1 MKRDLVNAD
10 ARFLAAMRRMRS
22 ANQNWSLCAAH
33 TANSY
38 GSVGIHTRQHSRLI
52 RDVRRGHSR
61 GPPPSLLGV
70 AAMARGQ
77 LTLEHARGP
86 QRVEDHSVRSGGRGH
101 SDVVHASLVI
111 RIVVSGNVALWLAGS
126 GGVGT
131 WFGTGI
137 SGPPH
142 EGGLRRGPASA

>member
-1 MKRDLVNAD
+1 
-10 ARFLAAMRRMRS
+10 MRS

-86 QRVEDHSVRSGGRGH
+86 QRVEDRSVRSGGRGH
-101 SDVVHASLVI
+101 SDVVHASQRDLRGSDPDILHTRGGSMLSVCPGQGLVKCQ
-111 RIVVSGNVALWLAGS
+111 
-126 GGVGT
+126 
-131 WFGTGI
+131 
-137 SGPPH
+137 
-142 EGGLRRGPASA
+142 